1 MANTQLD
8 AKGLEDK
15 FYSRPFS
22 FSYSGLSK
30 LLYSP
35 RLFYNHYIL
44 QEREEKLDQHLIE
57 GKVIHCLL
65 LDNDSFD
72 KQFIVSPS
80 NLPSTNTKSVI
91 DKLFYEKNV
100 IEGDLEE
107 HDQTILDILKEINLH
122 QALKTDQQR
131 IDKIITDDVK
141 SYWNFLKEKGN
152 KDLLDQETLDRC
164 KQSVDI
170 LKNNQHVNEL
180 MGLTLSDF
188 ELQETFN
195 EQLIEIKLKDM
206 PFGLKGILDNIKI
219 DYANRTVYINDLKT
233 SGKTLKEFRESID
246 YYNYDLQAAI
256 YSILVSYKFSE
267 ILNNTWRIQYS
278 FVVIDKYQQVG
289 IYEVSQDTLIKWTER
304 FNEVLSIA
312 LMHYTSR
319 DFSKPAEFIEQGKI
333 II

>member
-107 HDQTILDILKEINLH
+107 HDQIILEILKEINLH

>member
-15 FYSRPFS
+15 FYSQPFS

-80 NLPSTNTKSVI
+80 NLPSSNTKSVI

-100 IEGDLEE
+100 IEGELEE
-107 HDQTILDILKEINLH
+107 HDQTILEILKEINLH
-122 QALKTDQQR
+122 QSLKTDQQR

-141 SYWNFLKEKGN
+141 SYWTFLKEKGK

-267 ILNNTWRIQYS
+267 VLNNTWRIQYS

-289 IYEVSQDTLIKWTER
+289 IFEVSQDTLIKWTER

>member
-8 AKGLEDK
+8 TKGLEDK